1 MTQKRR
7 RGRPAPGRGA
17 RGPGA
22 GRRRC
27 PPPHTGPSC
36 LSQPPLCVFTVPKA
50 HPPKYLECKECFGIL
65 KNISQ
70 PLSSCNPA
78 GPSQGPFSFPEEAKG
93 LAGSEDT
100 CGCHSEEGVWLG
112 RERTWG
118 GTRPATPRTGPART
132 SPAQPCRHTG
142 GQRGERPAPCSD
154 KKLRP
159 IHSRLHNKS
168 HLWPRVCLQSVVHK
182 TTRNSNSRRN
192 SGKTEPKPQ

>member
-1 MTQKRR
+1 MGGRR
-7 RGRPAPGRGA
+7 LDRGA
-17 RGPGA
+17 GGGA

-70 PLSSCNPA
+70 PSSSCNPA

-112 RERTWG
+112 RERTWWG
-118 GTRPATPRTGPART
+118 DATSHTQDGPGPHIPGSAVQTHRGAARRKASSVFGQET
-132 SPAQPCRHTG
+132 AAHPLSVTQQITPMATCLSSVCSP
-142 GQRGERPAPCSD
+142 
-154 KKLRP
+154 
-159 IHSRLHNKS
+159 
-168 HLWPRVCLQSVVHK
+168 
-182 TTRNSNSRRN
+182 
-192 SGKTEPKPQ
+192 